1 MAGGKPGGGVLVGR
15 GVLGEEDVL
24 EGGVVLGG
32 EEVPGVGEV
41 LGGRGFLKGGE
52 VVRLGVGFGF
62 RIVE

>member
-41 LGGRGFLKGGE
+41 LGGRGFLKG
-52 VVRLGVGFGF
+52 
-62 RIVE
+62 

>member
-1 MAGGKPGGGVLVGR
+1 MES
-15 GVLGEEDVL
+15 LGEEDVL